1 MRRDLEAHA
10 DDPTPPPARVTDQ
23 PLRRTRSGMFLSLRV
38 RNFRVFMAGQSI
50 SVAGNWMQNVAV
62 GWLVLNLTH
71 SGGALGLITACRYA
85 PLLLLGAWGGLVADR
100 WDKRRLL
107 QITAAA
113 ELLIAAALGGLT
125 LTHTIGVWSLTA
137 LILAVGVVDIVDT
150 PTRQTI
156 ISTLVGRDR
165 LANAIALNSILVNA
179 ARVVGPGAAGL
190 LIATFGV
197 GACFL
202 INAATYIA
210 AITGLHL
217 LRVSELIVS
226 APEIRAKRQIR
237 AGLDYVRRTP
247 HLRTP
252 LILVAVSGAF
262 TWEFQVTLPLF
273 TSTTFQ
279 GDSRAYGWAFTS
291 LATGSIL
298 GGLLSARRRTVNIWA
313 VAVSAAL
320 WGVVILAAAAAPNL
334 AIAYPLLGLVGAGAV
349 TFNSVTKTLLQTDS
363 IEQMRGRIM
372 ALWSIGWQGT
382 TVVGAPAVGY
392 IGQWLGARYALGFGG
407 LATLVG
413 GVFLLLARRD
423 DMMDAL
429 SWRMARRSASEEPTA
444 STLKPGST

>member
-1 MRRDLEAHA
+1 
-10 DDPTPPPARVTDQ
+10 
-23 PLRRTRSGMFLSLRV
+23 MFSSLRI
-38 RNFRVFMAGQSI
+38 RNFRVFMTGQSI

-71 SGGALGLITACRYA
+71 SGGALGLIMACRYA
-85 PLLLLGAWGGLVADR
+85 PLLLLGSWGGLVADR
-100 WDKRRLL
+100 CDKRRML

-113 ELLIAAALGGLT
+113 QFVIAATLGVLT
-125 LTHTIGVWSLTA
+125 LTHRIAVWPLAA
-137 LILAVGVVDIVDT
+137 LILAAGAVDIVDT

-156 ISTLVGRDR
+156 INTLVGRER

-210 AITGLHL
+210 VITGLFL
-217 LRVSELIVS
+217 LRASELIVS
-226 APEIRAKRQIR
+226 TPEVRAKRQIR
-237 AGLDYVRRTP
+237 AGLSYAWRTP

-273 TSTTFQ
+273 TSTTFH

-291 LATGSIL
+291 LAAGSIL
-298 GGLLSARRRTVNIWA
+298 GGLLSARRRTVEIST

-334 AIAYPLLGLVGAGAV
+334 ATAYPLLGLVGAGAV

-382 TVVGAPAVGY
+382 TVLGAPTVGY

-407 LATLVG
+407 LTTLAG
-413 GVFLLLARRD
+413 ALLLLARRGRV
-423 DMMDAL
+423 MDAR
-429 SWRMARRSASEEPTA
+429 SRRMARRSASGEPTT
-444 STLKPGST
+444 ST